1 MLHDSGI
8 VTIYRVSVDEN
19 GPPPKVEKLVKRSTH
34 YFGEMTVGIQRYYE
48 AAKVGQQIDLLIE
61 IWRDPNI
68 KTRDIAQIEDRFYF
82 IRQITPTKD
91 EDGIWS
97 RGSHLRR
104 MTPGPGVQSYEYK
117 TRSTRFRY
125 HGHSFGL

>member
-61 IWRDPNI
+61 IWRDPNAYGGGEWPLDAAECNPNI

-91 EDGIWS
+91 EDGILVTRLSLEEDDSGTWS
-97 RGSHLRR
+97 AKL
-104 MTPGPGVQSYEYK
+104 
-117 TRSTRFRY
+117 
-125 HGHSFGL
+125 

>member
-8 VTIYRVSVDEN
+8 VTIYKVSVDEN

-48 AAKVGQQIDLLIE
+48 AAKVGQQIDRLIE

-91 EDGIWS
+91 EDGILVTRLSLEEDDSGTWS
-97 RGSHLRR
+97 EKL
-104 MTPGPGVQSYEYK
+104 
-117 TRSTRFRY
+117 
-125 HGHSFGL
+125 